1 MALIEASRLLLA
13 YGIDYAAR
21 VQNGYVSPGTAGTRV
36 HPKELENGPVSSENV
51 PASPRAWTRIPYLSF
66 PRNEGV
72 PGSSPSVGFSGF
84 AGFSVMKCR
93 AGLRARGSPEVYA
106 VSGAPSYLVL
116 PGSWGEVV
124 ARPACHLQSSGV
136 TVSHFQSVLRWR
148 PGLASGRP
156 APRALRHHM
165 KCSSSVGVGGP
176 SCTAKR
182 RRSRIRIP
190 ITSTWRFG
198 GCIPALVF
206 AVEQD
211 ETAARATWGRS
222 CARWTPASRPRRAS
236 EATVRTRS
244 HWAGSKSGRY
254 EHSGSGRQKGA
265 AGRLPKATLHLSPEF
280 LTGTE

>member
-1 MALIEASRLLLA
+1 VALIEASRLLLA

-176 SCTAKR
+176 SCTARGAGAGSGSPSPRPGDLAVASQPQSLLLSRTRPPHERRAVDRALGGRPHLVRGARLKR
-182 RRSRIRIP
+182 RSELARTGPEARVDDM
-190 ITSTWRFG
+190 ST
-198 GCIPALVF
+198 L
-206 AVEQD
+206 D
-211 ETAARATWGRS
+211 L
-222 CARWTPASRPRRAS
+222 
-236 EATVRTRS
+236 
-244 HWAGSKSGRY
+244 
-254 EHSGSGRQKGA
+254 
-265 AGRLPKATLHLSPEF
+265 AGRMVRLDDCRK
-280 LTGTE
+280 

>member
-1 MALIEASRLLLA
+1 MALIGASRLLLA

-21 VQNGYVSPGTAGTRV
+21 VQNGYVSPGTGGHAR
-36 HPKELENGPVSSENV
+36 PPQELENGPVSSENV
-51 PASPRAWTRIPYLSF
+51 PASPRAWARIPYLSF

-136 TVSHFQSVLRWR
+136 TVSHFKSVLRWR

-176 SCTAKR
+176 SCTAR
-182 RRSRIRIP
+182 GAGAGSPSPRPSD
-190 ITSTWRFG
+190 
-198 GCIPALVF
+198 L
-206 AVEQD
+206 AV
-211 ETAARATWGRS
+211 
-222 CARWTPASRPRRAS
+222 ASQPQS
-236 EATVRTRS
+236 LPLSRTRPP
-244 HWAGSKSGRY
+244 HERRGVDRALGGRPHLVRS
-254 EHSGSGRQKGA
+254 ESERRPVRDACKGR
-265 AGRLPKATLHLSPEF
+265 
-280 LTGTE
+280 